1 MEAFFDQSVPWYL
14 VDVPPTNRVMRKLL
28 AEYAGIDDSAVEKH
42 ITDIRSKAWRV
53 APFPC
58 VGSFLFAELVLSNFP
73 VYQEILSNLQSG
85 TWTRYLEVGCGLGQ
99 DIRKLIHD
107 GAPKTSV
114 MGTDLLP
121 GLLESGHDLFRDA
134 DALPLG
140 KSLFAADF
148 LDTSDANVLAA
159 AGLDGTVDVIH
170 ATMFLHCFDRPT
182 QLVACQRIVSLL
194 KRDKPGVMIV
204 GKQGGVA
211 NEALAREYPVKGP
224 MGQAGGVVRTNF
236 LHNVDSFK
244 ALWEE
249 VGNATGTRWSVKVE
263 EEEVMDR
270 GYLYFNE
277 EEHRW
282 LSFVIEKL

>member
-1 MEAFFDQSVPWYL
+1 MEALFDQSVPWYL
-14 VDVPPTNRVMRKLL
+14 IDVPPTDRAMRKLL
-28 AEYAGIDDSAVEKH
+28 VEYAGVEDSAVEKH
-42 ITDIRSKAWRV
+42 ITDTRSKAWRV

-73 VYQEILSNLQSG
+73 VYPDIVANLKSG

-107 GAPKTSV
+107 GVPMTSV

-148 LDTSDANVLAA
+148 LDVSDNNVLGKAS
-159 AGLDGTVDVIH
+159 LDGTVDIIH
-170 ATMFLHCFDRPT
+170 ATMFLHCFDRPA
-182 QLVACQRIVSLL
+182 QLVACQRVITLL
-194 KRDKPGVMIV
+194 KNQPGVMIV
-204 GKQGGVA
+204 GKQGGVTKGA
-211 NEALAREYPVKGP
+211 SAREHPVKGP
-224 MGQAGGVVRTNF
+224 MGQIGGVVRTNF

-244 ALWEE
+244 ALWDE
-249 VGNATGTRWSVKVE
+249 VGQATGTRWNVQVC

-270 GYLYFNE
+270 GYLYFDE

-282 LSFVIEKL
+282 LSFVIVKL

>member
-1 MEAFFDQSVPWYL
+1 M
-14 VDVPPTNRVMRKLL
+14 
-28 AEYAGIDDSAVEKH
+28 
-42 ITDIRSKAWRV
+42 
-53 APFPC
+53 
-58 VGSFLFAELVLSNFP
+58 GSFLFAELVLSNFA
-73 VYQEILSNLQSG
+73 VYPDIVANLKSG

-107 GAPKTSV
+107 GVPMTSV

-148 LDTSDANVLAA
+148 LDVSDNNVLGK

-170 ATMFLHCFDRPT
+170 ATMFLHCFDRPA
-182 QLVACQRIVSLL
+182 QLVACQRVITLL
-194 KRDKPGVMIV
+194 KNQPGVMIV
-204 GKQGGVA
+204 GKQGGVTKGA
-211 NEALAREYPVKGP
+211 SAREHPVKGP
-224 MGQAGGVVRTNF
+224 MGQIGGVVRTNF

-244 ALWEE
+244 ALWDE
-249 VGNATGTRWSVKVE
+249 VGQATGTRWNVQVC

-270 GYLYFNE
+270 GYLYFDE

-282 LSFVIEKL
+282 LSFVIVKL